1 MTSEPDTALRW
12 AAGNIGRFLL
22 IWLLVTTAVHG
33 HDRLGRRRSPR
44 SSPLRVGRSLLA
56 DHARRLPGRG
66 GYHGAHR
73 HDSLLARGSGVVGGL
88 PVRALLAGPCPAAR
102 TLQIFAVALAP
113 LLWIVFVQNDP
124 PEVGYRSP
132 GHIPLRNVRPAAER
146 VAGSRA
152 LAQWPSVNARALGGH
167 RASRLPVVYASRFRQ
182 HA

>member
-1 MTSEPDTALRW
+1 MVTIDLADGGHLDRPHSVWAVLFLPITLAAFLAAVVITALI
-12 AAGNIGRFLL
+12 ATILFSPVVLV
-22 IWLLVTTAVHG
+22 WLAVYLSALWW
-33 HDRLGRRRSPR
+33 LGRARP
-44 SSPLRVGRSLLA
+44 
-56 DHARRLPGRG
+56 HAL
-66 GYHGAHR
+66 
-73 HDSLLARGSGVVGGL
+73 V
-88 PVRALLAGPCPAAR
+88 
-102 TLQIFAVALAP
+102 QIFAVALAP

-146 VAGSRA
+146 IAGSRA